1 MQPSTQKFVESL
13 LPQILRGKTKT
24 SKQRFCCNFFLFG
37 REKTTSLSL
46 LSFSLVL
53 QPYRSAAPDA
63 TKLRNSEPSQKKF
76 GRYAD
81 NLFQVPF
88 RLSLPSL
95 IQFPSFIQPT
105 FQRFQ
110 AGKTRRLCTR
120 CYVLLRLLSLGVHL
134 RLLQVG
140 IEMMD
145 RCTARQIREDM
156 QLSKVTNGTTR
167 KRPQNLTGML
177 T

>member
-1 MQPSTQKFVESL
+1 MWKVCSRKFCA
-13 LPQILRGKTKT
+13 GKPKLANKDFAATF
-24 SKQRFCCNFFLFG
+24 SC

-53 QPYRSAAPDA
+53 QPYRGAAQDA